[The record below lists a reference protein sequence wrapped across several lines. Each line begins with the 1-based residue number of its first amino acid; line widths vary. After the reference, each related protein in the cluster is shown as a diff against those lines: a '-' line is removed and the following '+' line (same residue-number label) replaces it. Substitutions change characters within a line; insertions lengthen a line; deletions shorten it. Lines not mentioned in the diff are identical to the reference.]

1 MQMICCCGI
10 GTYEMKRRAA
20 KKAKVKKSVSASR
33 KSLIGLVEKAI
44 MEMDGIDLFQDL
56 FLFKNLNFDETVALA
71 RICKVERF
79 PAGVP
84 IIEEN
89 SLGRALFLI
98 KSGTVGVYKGEN
110 ERLLAKLGKG
120 ELFGEMS
127 LVEDALTSATVKAEE
142 DVEVVVLEK
151 NSFMALLD
159 SNERLGLK
167 IYKSFCRILSERL
180 RKMSGQIQALSGSA
194 RG

>member
-1 MQMICCCGI
+1 
-10 GTYEMKRRAA
+10 MKRKAA
-20 KKAKVKKSVSASR
+20 KKAKAKKSGSAGK

-71 RICKVERF
+71 HICKVERF
-79 PAGVP
+79 PVGVP

-98 KSGTVGVYKGEN
+98 KEGSVGVYKGES

-127 LVEDALTSATVKAEE
+127 LIEDALTSATVRAEE
-142 DVEVVVLEK
+142 DVEVVVLDK
-151 NSFMALLD
+151 NSFMALID
-159 SNERLGLK
+159 SNEKLGLK
-167 IYKSFCRILSERL
+167 IYKSFCRVLSERL
-180 RKMSGQIQALSGSA
+180 RKMSGQIMALSGSN